1 MEVRFLECEN
11 NDITFKSNVAWCY
24 SRIRLR
30 SVEEGKGKQNIGMTS
45 DAMTTL
51 MMRNLVH

>member
-1 MEVRFLECEN
+1 MLF
-11 NDITFKSNVAWCY
+11 SNKVQG
-24 SRIRLR
+24 
-30 SVEEGKGKQNIGMTS
+30 VGEGKGKHNIGMTS